1 MASARYGQGPGDFFD
16 ANFQDRLQLSWV
28 WLKWAIPLI
37 VILMFLST
45 SFYMVDTDSK
55 GVVQR
60 FGRFTRITE
69 PGLHFKLPLG
79 IEKVQK
85 PQVERIFKE
94 EFGFSTLRAGIK
106 TTYGRKNLDE
116 SLMLCGDLSV
126 AEVEWIVQ
134 FKISEPDKFLFNIRN
149 PQKIIRDVSESVMR
163 SMVGDSSVDEV
174 LSSRRVEI
182 NDEAKQKMQKILNL
196 YDCGIQVVAV
206 KLQDVNPPEPV
217 KPAFNEVNAAQQ
229 DKEKLVNKAKE
240 EYNKVIPK
248 ARGQALQMVK
258 QAQGYAIDRTN
269 TAKGDAKRF
278 NQIWAEYAQNKDV
291 TRRRLYLESLGKVL
305 PKLEKKYIIDDQV
318 KGLLPLMNIG
328 EE

>member
-69 PGLHFKLPLG
+69 PGLHFKWPFG

-149 PQKIIRDVSESVMR
+149 PQKIVRDVSESVMR

-182 NDEAKQKMQKILNL
+182 NDKAKQKMQKILNL

>member
-1 MASARYGQGPGDFFD
+1 MASARYDQGPGDFFE
-16 ANFQDRLQLSWV
+16 ANFQRLQFGWG
-28 WLKWAIPLI
+28 WLTWAIPLI
-37 VILMFLST
+37 VILLFLST

-60 FGRFTRITE
+60 FGKFKRITE
-69 PGLHFKLPLG
+69 PGLHFKWPLN

-134 FKISEPDKFLFNIRN
+134 FKIREPDKFLFNIRN

-163 SMVGDSSVDEV
+163 SMVGNSSVDEV

-182 NDEAKQKMQKILNL
+182 NGEAEQKMQKILNS

-206 KLQDVNPPEPV
+206 KLQDVNPPELV

-229 DKEKLVNKAKE
+229 DKEKLVNKARE
-240 EYNKVIPK
+240 EYNKVIPR
-248 ARGQALQMVK
+248 ARGQALQMEK
-258 QAQGYAIDRTN
+258 QANGYAIDRTN

-278 NQIWAEYAQNKDV
+278 NQIWAEYDQNKDV

-305 PKLEKKYIIDDQV
+305 PKLEKKYIIDDKV

>member
-1 MASARYGQGPGDFFD
+1 MASARYDQGPGDFFE
-16 ANFQDRLQLSWV
+16 ANFQRLQFSWG
-28 WLKWAIPLI
+28 WLTWALPLI
-37 VILMFLST
+37 VILMLLST

-60 FGRFTRITE
+60 FGRFNRITE
-69 PGLHFKLPLG
+69 PGLHFKLPLN

-85 PQVERIFKE
+85 PQASRIFKE

-106 TTYGRKNLDE
+106 STYGKRTLDE

-134 FKISEPDKFLFNIRN
+134 YKILEPVKYLFNIRN
-149 PQKIIRDVSESVMR
+149 PRKVIRDVSESVMR
-163 SMVGDSSVDEV
+163 MVVGNSSVDEV
-174 LSSRRVEI
+174 LTARRMEI
-182 NDEAKQKMQKILNL
+182 NTEAKEKMQLILDN
-196 YDCGIQVVAV
+196 YKTGILVDTV

-229 DKEKLVNKAKE
+229 DKERLINQAKE

-269 TAKGDAKRF
+269 SALGDAQRF
-278 NQIWAEYAQNKDV
+278 NQIWAEYNQNKDV
-291 TRRRLYLESLGKVL
+291 TRRRLYLESLGKVF
-305 PKLEKKYIIDDQV
+305 PKLEKKYIIDDKV

>member
-1 MASARYGQGPGDFFD
+1 MASARYDQGPGDFFE
-16 ANFQDRLQLSWV
+16 ANFQRLQFSWR

-37 VILMFLST
+37 VILMLLST

-60 FGRFTRITE
+60 FGRFNRITE
-69 PGLHFKLPLG
+69 PGLHFKLSL

-85 PQVERIFKE
+85 PQASRIFKE

-106 TTYGRKNLDE
+106 STYGKRVLDE

-134 FKISEPDKFLFNIRN
+134 YKILEPVKYLFNIRN
-149 PQKIIRDVSESVMR
+149 PQKVIRDVSESVMR
-163 SMVGDSSVDEV
+163 TVVGNSSVDEV
-174 LSSRRVEI
+174 LTARRTEI
-182 NDEAKQKMQKILNL
+182 NTEAKEKMQLILDN
-196 YDCGIQVVAV
+196 YNTGILVDTV

-229 DKEKLVNKAKE
+229 DKERLINQAKE

-248 ARGQALQMVK
+248 VRGQALQMIK
-258 QAQGYAIDRTN
+258 QAEGYAINRTN
-269 TAKGDAKRF
+269 TALGDAQRF
-278 NQIWAEYAQNKDV
+278 NQIWAEYSQNKDV
-291 TRRRLYLESLGKVL
+291 TRRRLYLESLEKVF
-305 PKLEKKYIIDDQV
+305 PKLEKKYIIDDKV

-328 EE
+328 EK

>member
-1 MASARYGQGPGDFFD
+1 MRDFIRPPGGPQQI
-16 ANFQDRLQLSWV
+16 NFSLA

-60 FGRFTRITE
+60 FGRFNRITE

-79 IEKVQK
+79 IEQVQK
-85 PQVERIFKE
+85 PQASRIFKE
-94 EFGFSTLRAGIK
+94 EFGFSTLKAGIK
-106 TTYGRKNLDE
+106 STYGKRTLDE

-126 AEVEWIVQ
+126 AEVEWIVLY
-134 FKISEPDKFLFNIRN
+134 KILEPVKYLFNIRN
-149 PQKIIRDVSESVMR
+149 PRKVIRDVSESVMR
-163 SMVGDSSVDEV
+163 TVVGDSSVEEV
-174 LSSRRVEI
+174 LTARRVEI
-182 NDEAKQKMQKILNL
+182 NTEAREKMQKILDHYNT
-196 YDCGIQVVAV
+196 GILVDSV

-229 DKEKLVNKAKE
+229 DKERFINQAKE

-248 ARGQALQMVK
+248 VRGQALQMVK

-269 TAKGDAKRF
+269 TALGDANRF
-278 NQIWAEYAQNKDV
+278 NQIWAEYSQNKDV
-291 TRRRLYLESLGKVL
+291 TRRRLYLESLEKVF
-305 PKLEKKYIIDDQV
+305 PKLEKKYIIDDKV